1 MKNIHFGLILSFFSL
16 CMALPEELK
25 VEKKTDTYSVVSLK
39 TTPQLITG
47 IDGFTRL
54 AIEGEGHTSIPG
66 MPELPKFSTL
76 YQLDK
81 YKEYNFEIEV
91 KQSYTINNISVIPHQ
106 GTDKGW
112 DILQINTLNTDFYGS
127 ENTYPEENLYL
138 SDRIPGRGIDLIT
151 LQIIPYIYSPEKK
164 ELKVLSEIE
173 IHVHER
179 GERQPE
185 ENSIHKR
192 SRVFDNLYKGFTLNF
207 ESSARNEDYQDPAIL
222 YICGG
227 SAESNSDF
235 LSLVDWRKQRGYTV
249 YTASLGETGS
259 STTSIK
265 NYISNAFNTFDPP
278 PEYVALVGD
287 VDGSYAVP
295 TYYNGFG
302 HNSYGNECEGDHP
315 YSQIIGTDLIP
326 EVLMGRIS
334 IRTGS
339 ELSTIASKVI
349 NYEKATY
356 LEYVEDY
363 YEKAAMAGDPST
375 SGNSC
380 AVTKEQ
386 VSQIISAHGM
396 EDVRLKTSG
405 SSWSSWMENQLEE
418 GVLFFNYRGYLG
430 MSGFGSG
437 NVDAANNGFKLPFAT
452 VLTCGTGSFSEE
464 TTTMTEKLLRA
475 GTSSNP
481 RGAVAALGTATWNTH
496 TLFNNIVD
504 MGTYQGL
511 FADEVETAGAA
522 LASGKLAL
530 LNTYPNNTDDWV
542 SAFTQWNNLMGD
554 PATHLFTDTPTVL
567 SVAHE
572 SSVTEGTNFLDVS
585 VHNENGDMVQN
596 ALVSFWS
603 RFLESPVNQYTDSNG
618 MVTLDIDGLTSGSYN
633 ITVTKNNHQPYL
645 GILSISSTGAIITVL
660 NSDISIGDDTGNN
673 DGVLNPG
680 ETVDISIPI
689 SNSGT
694 ENLSGISA
702 ILTAD
707 SYLVSITSGTQ
718 NYGSIN
724 TGESVEKSFSLQLAA
739 SAIQHEDLGLRL
751 QVSDDSGNSWNSEIR
766 IDVLG
771 SYLVIDGNV
780 FVEPGQSTNLNIQ
793 LNNVGSLQESGVF
806 AILSSEGNQIEVLD
820 GNGTWSDI
828 PAGDSG
834 TSWDGFEISA
844 TSDIV
849 HGTMIPLTLHI
860 QSGGGYNRIETLL
873 VQAGTVSVT
882 DPLGPDNYGYYMY
895 DSGDTYDLAPQY
907 NWIEIDPSYG
917 GDGTDLN
924 LSNSGDGNWSGNG
937 SIAHVNLPFTFR
949 FYGIDY
955 NEITV
960 STNGWVAM
968 GSTDVQS
975 FRNYPIPGA
984 GGPSPMIAAFWD
996 DLETTSSGDVFT
1008 YADPGNQYLIIEWSD
1023 MRTNNYNSLETFQMI
1038 LENSSSPPYGDGNIK
1053 IQYKVFNNTSSGI
1066 WNSYPPIHGG
1076 YATIGVEN
1084 QLANVGL
1091 QYTYYNQ
1098 YPTAA
1103 MRLDDETALYI
1114 TTSPPVSLPSP
1125 GLHYTLGN
1133 TEFELEAGASMSA
1146 ELEITN
1152 NGEEGSELTYSVST
1166 SGIPPFENAGGGPDT
1181 AGNMWSDSELE
1192 ATIGVNWVDIEG
1204 MGILLEFPQNDT
1216 GDDPV
1221 DIGFDFPFYGESY
1234 SQVVVNPNG
1243 WIGFGED
1250 NTAFSNTTLPSVSAP
1265 GPAIF
1270 GFWDDLNPV
1279 SGDQG
1284 GCPEGAGN
1292 IYVYSDGSQCII
1304 WFDTVARCANNAQY
1318 QGTYDFQFVLH
1329 STGDIDLNYR
1339 EMTGYTSSATI
1350 GMQNANGSSGLHIAY
1365 NNSYAESDKSIHIRK
1380 MDNADWL
1387 SLSGNLSG
1395 TLMENESAV
1404 IDLNLNAEG
1413 LSEGEYSANLHLHSN
1428 AQSSLTFPVLLSVVD
1443 DGNMVLGDINGDGE
1457 INVLDVVGLVNSI
1470 LGGGEYLPAGDMNQD
1485 GTNDIL
1491 DVVTLVNA
1499 ILG

>member
-1 MKNIHFGLILSFFSL
+1 
-16 CMALPEELK
+16 
-25 VEKKTDTYSVVSLK
+25 
-39 TTPQLITG
+39 
-47 IDGFTRL
+47 
-54 AIEGEGHTSIPG
+54 
-66 MPELPKFSTL
+66 
-76 YQLDK
+76 
-81 YKEYNFEIEV
+81 
-91 KQSYTINNISVIPHQ
+91 
-106 GTDKGW
+106 
-112 DILQINTLNTDFYGS
+112 
-127 ENTYPEENLYL
+127 
-138 SDRIPGRGIDLIT
+138 
-151 LQIIPYIYSPEKK
+151 
-164 ELKVLSEIE
+164 
-173 IHVHER
+173 
-179 GERQPE
+179 
-185 ENSIHKR
+185 
-192 SRVFDNLYKGFTLNF
+192 
-207 ESSARNEDYQDPAIL
+207 
-222 YICGG
+222 
-227 SAESNSDF
+227 
-235 LSLVDWRKQRGYTV
+235 
-249 YTASLGETGS
+249 
-259 STTSIK
+259 
-265 NYISNAFNTFDPP
+265 
-278 PEYVALVGD
+278 
-287 VDGSYAVP
+287 
-295 TYYNGFG
+295 
-302 HNSYGNECEGDHP
+302 
-315 YSQIIGTDLIP
+315 
-326 EVLMGRIS
+326 
-334 IRTGS
+334 
-339 ELSTIASKVI
+339 
-349 NYEKATY
+349 
-356 LEYVEDY
+356 
-363 YEKAAMAGDPST
+363 
-375 SGNSC
+375 
-380 AVTKEQ
+380 
-386 VSQIISAHGM
+386 
-396 EDVRLKTSG
+396 
-405 SSWSSWMENQLEE
+405 
-418 GVLFFNYRGYLG
+418 
-430 MSGFGSG
+430 
-437 NVDAANNGFKLPFAT
+437 
-452 VLTCGTGSFSEE
+452 
-464 TTTMTEKLLRA
+464 
-475 GTSSNP
+475 
-481 RGAVAALGTATWNTH
+481 
-496 TLFNNIVD
+496 
-504 MGTYQGL
+504 
-511 FADEVETAGAA
+511 
-522 LASGKLAL
+522 
-530 LNTYPNNTDDWV
+530 
-542 SAFTQWNNLMGD
+542 
-554 PATHLFTDTPTVL
+554 
-567 SVAHE
+567 
-572 SSVTEGTNFLDVS
+572 
-585 VHNENGDMVQN
+585 
-596 ALVSFWS
+596 
-603 RFLESPVNQYTDSNG
+603 
-618 MVTLDIDGLTSGSYN
+618 
-633 ITVTKNNHQPYL
+633 
-645 GILSISSTGAIITVL
+645 
-660 NSDISIGDDTGNN
+660 
-673 DGVLNPG
+673 
-680 ETVDISIPI
+680 
-689 SNSGT
+689 
-694 ENLSGISA
+694 
-702 ILTAD
+702 
-707 SYLVSITSGTQ
+707 
-718 NYGSIN
+718 
-724 TGESVEKSFSLQLAA
+724 
-739 SAIQHEDLGLRL
+739 
-751 QVSDDSGNSWNSEIR
+751 
-766 IDVLG
+766 
-771 SYLVIDGNV
+771 
-780 FVEPGQSTNLNIQ
+780 LNIQ

-1339 EMTGYTSSATI
+1339 EMTGYTTSATI

>member
-1 MKNIHFGLILSFFSL
+1 MNKFYIGLILSFFTL
-16 CMALPEELK
+16 CLGVPEGLK
-25 VEKKTDTYSVVSLK
+25 IEKISGSHSIIS
-39 TTPQLITG
+39 LITIPQITTEIEG
-47 IDGFTRL
+47 YTRL
-54 AIEGEGHTSIPG
+54 AKEGQGHTTVSG

-76 YQLDK
+76 YQLDRN
-81 YKEYNFEIEV
+81 KEYDFKMEV
-91 KQSYTINNISVIPHQ
+91 HQSYIIEEIDIIPHQ
-106 GTDKGW
+106 GTEKGW
-112 DILQINTLNTDFYGS
+112 EILQIEKLNADYYDSAHTF
-127 ENTYPEENLYL
+127 PEENLYI
-138 SDRIPGRGIDLIT
+138 SDRIPGRGIDFIT
-151 LQIIPYIYSPEKK
+151 LQIIPYNYSPLKN
-164 ELKVLSEIE
+164 ELEVLSEIK
-173 IHVHER
+173 IHVYEK
-179 GERQPE
+179 GVRQPV
-185 ENSIHKR
+185 ENTHLKR
-192 SRVFDNLYKGFTLNF
+192 SRVFDNLYKGITLNF
-207 ESSARNEDYQDPAIL
+207 ESSERDEDYQEPAIL

-235 LSLVDWRKQRGYTV
+235 QSLVDWRKQRGYSV

-265 NYISNAFNTFDPP
+265 NYISNAFNNFDPP

-315 YSQIIGTDLIP
+315 YSQLIGTDLIP
-326 EVLMGRIS
+326 EVLIGRIS

-339 ELSTIASKVI
+339 ELSTVASKVI
-349 NYEKATY
+349 NYEKAAY
-356 LEYVEDY
+356 LEYVGDY

-386 VSQIISAHGM
+386 VAQIISAHGL

-418 GVLFFNYRGYLG
+418 GVLYFNYRGYLG

-504 MGTYQGL
+504 MGTYTGL

-554 PATHLFTDTPTVL
+554 PATHLFTDTPTIL
-567 SVAHE
+567 SVNH
-572 SSVTEGTNFLDVS
+572 SGSISEGTNFLDVS
-585 VHNENGDMVQN
+585 VLNENGETVPN
-596 ALVSFWS
+596 ALVSIWS
-603 RFLESPVNQYTDSNG
+603 RNLDNPLNKLTDSNG
-618 MVTLDIDGLTSGSYN
+618 NVTLDVNGFNSGSYN
-633 ITVTKNNHQPYL
+633 LTVTKLNHQPYL
-645 GILSISSTGAIITVL
+645 GNLSIYSTGAIISVL
-660 NSDISIGDDTGNN
+660 DSEISISDETGNN
-673 DGVLNPG
+673 DGILNPG
-680 ETVDISIPI
+680 ELAEISIPL
-689 SNSGT
+689 SNTGT

-702 ILTAD
+702 TLTATSD
-707 SYLVSITSGTQ
+707 LVSIASDTQ
-718 NYGSIN
+718 NYGSLN
-724 TGESVEKSFSLQLAA
+724 TGELSAQSFSILLAS
-739 SAIQHEDLGLRL
+739 SAIQNEELGLRL
-751 QVSDDSGNSWNSEIR
+751 SIIDGSENSWESEIR
-766 IDVLG
+766 LDVQG
-771 SYLVIDGNV
+771 SYLVIDGNG
-780 FVEPGQSTNLNIQ
+780 FVEPGQTTNFDIQ
-793 LNNVGSLQESGVF
+793 LNNLGTHQELGVY
-806 AILSSEGNQIEVLD
+806 ATLTSDGNQLVVVD
-820 GNGTWSDI
+820 GDGVWNDI
-828 PAGDSG
+828 PGGDNGIS
-834 TSWDGFEISA
+834 TDGFEIAASG
-844 TSDIV
+844 DIV
-849 HGTMIPLTLHI
+849 NGTILPLNLHI
-860 QSGGGYNRIETLL
+860 QSDGGYNRIETLHIQ
-873 VQAGTVSVT
+873 VGTVSVT
-882 DPLGPDNYGYYMY
+882 DPLGPDSYGYYIY
-895 DSGDTYDLAPQY
+895 DSGDTYNLAPQY
-907 NWIEIDPSYG
+907 NWIEIDPAYG
-917 GDGTDLN
+917 GSGTDLN

-937 SIAHVNLPFTFR
+937 SIAQVDLPFTFR
-949 FYGIDY
+949 FYGVDY

-960 STNGWVAM
+960 STNGWVAL
-968 GSTDVQS
+968 GSSQVQS

-1008 YADPGNQYLIIEWSD
+1008 YADPGNQYIIIEWSD

-1038 LENSSSPPYGDGNIK
+1038 LENSSSPPFGDGNIK

-1084 QLANVGL
+1084 HLANTGL
-1091 QYTYYNQ
+1091 QYSYYNQ

-1125 GLHYTLGN
+1125 ALHYSIDNLD
-1133 TEFELEAGASMSA
+1133 FEIESGTTASS

-1152 NGEEGSELTYSVST
+1152 SGEEGSELTYSVSI
-1166 SGIPPFENAGGGPDT
+1166 SGIPPFDASGGGPDGG
-1181 AGNMWSDSELE
+1181 GNMWSDSELE
-1192 ATIGVNWVDIEG
+1192 PSIGVNWVDIDG
-1204 MGILLEFPQNDT
+1204 MGTLLQFSQNDT
-1216 GDDPV
+1216 GDDSIE
-1221 DIGFDFPFYGESY
+1221 IGFEFPFYSENY
-1234 SQVVVNPNG
+1234 TQIVVNPNG
-1243 WIGFGED
+1243 WIGFGDD

-1284 GCPEGAGN
+1284 GCPEGSGN
-1292 IYVYSDGSQCII
+1292 VYVFSDGSICVI

-1318 QGTYDFQFVLH
+1318 QGTYDFQFVLYQN
-1329 STGDIDLNYR
+1329 GDIDLNYR

-1350 GMQNANGSSGLHIAY
+1350 GMQNSNGSSGLQIAY
-1365 NNSYAESDKSIHIRK
+1365 NNSYASSDNSIQIRK
-1380 MDNADWL
+1380 MDDAQWVNL
-1387 SLSGNLSG
+1387 IGNLSG
-1395 TLMENESAV
+1395 SLLEDESTV
-1404 IDLNLNAEG
+1404 INLNLNAEG
-1413 LSEGEYSANLHLHSN
+1413 LSEGEYSANLHINSN
-1428 AQSSLTFPVLLSVVD
+1428 AQSSILLPIQLSVL
-1443 DGNMVLGDINGDGE
+1443 DGNDILLGDINADGE
-1457 INVLDVVGLVNSI
+1457 INVLDVVSLVNSI

-1485 GTNDIL
+1485 GNNDIL
-1491 DVVTLVNA
+1491 DVVTLVNI